1 MSNECHRF
9 FICSQFLLDL
19 FATMCMWIHPLLPSH
34 LIFFKSIFLL
44 FCAIYFLQA
53 DWSEQFVFNVH
64 ARSISPC
71 DPHSGISVLFEY
83 PACILDRA
91 DRIRLFG
98 KLRADVA
105 SLAPPTSLHYI
116 TEQRVVR
123 GQHALHFECDFF
135 SEKYVEYCFVYV
147 SQAISGAVAD
157 VRMDCLPTL
166 PVRGKFLSFISFHFI
181 CFAPI
186 YTLNSNIW
194 SCFSFR
200 CALKIQWAEICYWL
214 KVGLKIMIVRQIE
227 TCKRNI
233 RL

>member
-1 MSNECHRF
+1 MKTN
-9 FICSQFLLDL
+9 ILIWQLLDL
-19 FATMCMWIHPLLPSH
+19 FVSSFLP
-34 LIFFKSIFLL
+34 
-44 FCAIYFLQA
+44 IYFPYIPVIIQA
-53 DWSEQFVFNVH
+53 DWSDQFVFNVH

-71 DPHSGISVLFEY
+71 DPHTGIGVLFEY

-123 GQHALHFECDFF
+123 GQHALHFDCDFF

-166 PVRGKFLSFISFHFI
+166 PVRGKFISMQFIHLIIFFPNNYFI
-181 CFAPI
+181 RH
-186 YTLNSNIW
+186 Y
-194 SCFSFR
+194 
-200 CALKIQWAEICYWL
+200 
-214 KVGLKIMIVRQIE
+214 
-227 TCKRNI
+227 
-233 RL
+233 

>member
-1 MSNECHRF
+1 MRVFYFSICMYVF
-9 FICSQFLLDL
+9 FQINILVVL
-19 FATMCMWIHPLLPSH
+19 
-34 LIFFKSIFLL
+34 
-44 FCAIYFLQA
+44 AIIIQA

-71 DPHSGISVLFEY
+71 DPHTGIGVLFEY

-123 GQHALHFECDFF
+123 GQHALHFDCDFF

-166 PVRGKFLSFISFHFI
+166 PVRGKFTIKTTKI
-181 CFAPI
+181 AMKI
-186 YTLNSNIW
+186 
-194 SCFSFR
+194 R
-200 CALKIQWAEICYWL
+200 C
-214 KVGLKIMIVRQIE
+214 
-227 TCKRNI
+227 
-233 RL
+233 

>member
-1 MSNECHRF
+1 MAAFQCDSHPCYNLF
-9 FICSQFLLDL
+9 FSLSL
-19 FATMCMWIHPLLPSH
+19 FINFSLYISGN
-34 LIFFKSIFLL
+34 II
-44 FCAIYFLQA
+44 IQA
-53 DWSEQFVFNVH
+53 DWSDQFVFNVH

-71 DPHSGISVLFEY
+71 DPHTGIGVLFEY

-123 GQHALHFECDFF
+123 GQHALHFDCDFF

-166 PVRGKFLSFISFHFI
+166 PVRGEFIKIHLIIFFTNKIFLCKYTNAIKFIIIGGGFFSFISE
-181 CFAPI
+181 FAVQHMEPI
-186 YTLNSNIW
+186 L
-194 SCFSFR
+194 
-200 CALKIQWAEICYWL
+200 
-214 KVGLKIMIVRQIE
+214 
-227 TCKRNI
+227 
-233 RL
+233 